1 MTASVPR
8 FVSGQPRTD
17 HRCVLDYLVDAG
29 LTREEAA
36 HVAWE
41 HTCFPLDCELAVAQ
55 ASEWLAANRPAK
67 AGEKGG

>member
-1 MTASVPR
+1 
-8 FVSGQPRTD
+8 
-17 HRCVLDYLVDAG
+17 VLDYLVDAG